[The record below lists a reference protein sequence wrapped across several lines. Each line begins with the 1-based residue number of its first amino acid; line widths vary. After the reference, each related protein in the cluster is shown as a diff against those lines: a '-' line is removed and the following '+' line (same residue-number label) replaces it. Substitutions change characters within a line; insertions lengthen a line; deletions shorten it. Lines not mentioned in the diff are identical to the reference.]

1 MAKKALINKQRRKPK
16 FRVRAYTRC
25 QRCGR
30 SARGVQEVHALP
42 HLLPPARA
50 RRGASGGDEV
60 LMVTKAKFS
69 SNVSDPV
76 ADLLTRIRNANLAY
90 KDELVA
96 PVSKLNDAVL
106 KILATEGFIER
117 LRARGRGRR
126 PGLPHRLEVRQA
138 APADHHGLKRVST
151 PGRRVYVGRG
161 KLPRVLGG
169 LGVAIVSTS
178 QGVMTDRDASRKG
191 IGGEVL
197 ALRVVMSR

>member
-1 MAKKALINKQRRKPK
+1 
-16 FRVRAYTRC
+16 V
-25 QRCGR
+25 
-30 SARGVQEVHALP
+30 
-42 HLLPPARA
+42 
-50 RRGASGGDEV
+50 
-60 LMVTKAKFS
+60 VTKARFS
-69 SNVSDPV
+69 SNISDPV

-96 PVSKLNDAVL
+96 PISKLNEAVL
-106 KILATEGFIER
+106 KILDTEGFIEGFAREGEGVEQAFRVR
-117 LRARGRGRR
+117 LKYGKGRQRTITN
-126 PGLPHRLEVRQA
+126 
-138 APADHHGLKRVST
+138 LKRVST

-197 ALRVVMSR
+197 AHVW